1 MRVAMDQQAGA
12 PGAPT
17 RVLIVEPQTIF
28 APHLAF
34 LATLAGAG
42 EITMVPSPRKIGVM
56 PEVDLIFVDPDYLE
70 GDPFEIVAA
79 LARSSAHAA
88 ICVLTG
94 EHAPGRS
101 LRFQRAGATA
111 VISKDASDNE
121 LVDALGLC
129 AERRP
134 YTDARVDAA

>member
-1 MRVAMDQQAGA
+1 MPDRERTQDAS
-12 PGAPT
+12 T

-34 LATLAGAG
+34 LATLAGAT
-42 EITMVPSPRKIGVM
+42 EISMVATHDAIVGVSF
-56 PEVDLIFVDPDYLE
+56 DLVFVDPDYLE
-70 GDPFEIVAA
+70 GDPFAIVAD
-79 LARSSAHAA
+79 LARASSRAA

-94 EHAPGRS
+94 EHGPGRS

-111 VISKDASDNE
+111 VVSKDASDGE
-121 LVDALGLC
+121 LVTALRLS

>member
-1 MRVAMDQQAGA
+1 MPDLERA
-12 PGAPT
+12 PEAPI
-17 RVLIVEPQTIF
+17 RILIVEPQTIF

-42 EITMVPSPRKIGVM
+42 EISMVATPAAIAGLPSF
-56 PEVDLIFVDPDYLE
+56 DLIFVDPDYLE
-70 GDPFEIVAA
+70 GDPYEIVSD
-79 LARSSAHAA
+79 LARRSSHAA

-94 EHAPGRS
+94 GHGPGRS
-101 LRFQRAGATA
+101 LRFQRSGATA
-111 VISKDASDNE
+111 VVSKDASDGE
-121 LVDALGLC
+121 LTLALRLC

>member
-1 MRVAMDQQAGA
+1 MLEKERTQEGSL
-12 PGAPT
+12 

-34 LATLAGAG
+34 LATLAGAM
-42 EITMVPSPRKIGVM
+42 EISMVPAAAEGAALDDA
-56 PEVDLIFVDPDYLE
+56 DLIFVDPDYLE
-70 GDPFEIVAA
+70 GDAFEVIAG
-79 LARSSAHAA
+79 LARASARAA

-111 VISKDASDNE
+111 VVSKDASDGE
-121 LVDALGLC
+121 LVQALRLC
-129 AERRP
+129 AEHRP
-134 YTDARVDAA
+134 YTDVRVDAA

>member
-1 MRVAMDQQAGA
+1 MAQHAGA
-12 PGAPT
+12 PDAPT

-42 EITMVPSPRKIGVM
+42 EITMVPSPQKIGVM
-56 PEVDLIFVDPDYLE
+56 PEVDLVFVDPDYLE
-70 GDPFEIVAA
+70 SDPFEIVAD
-79 LARSSAHAA
+79 LARTSAHAA

-111 VISKDASDNE
+111 VVSKDASDNE
-121 LVDALGLC
+121 LVDALRLC